1 MHETGEYNE
10 VDLSLVTESDEIALE
25 EALPSENAKLKTPES
40 KMPSTDEILHKVV
53 EAAENNQAIE
63 KLLELRHELKDQP
76 KQEQSAAASRIG
88 DLLTLQRQAVEAK
101 NRPAE
106 QPAKPKLL
114 HMLTD
119 NSLYGHAVRY
129 GFVSALLAMLLAVIL
144 VLSLR

>member
-25 EALPSENAKLKTPES
+25 EVLPSENARQKTAES
-40 KMPSTDEILHKVV
+40 KLLSTDEILHKVV

-76 KQEQSAAASRIG
+76 KQQPAAASRIG
-88 DLLTLQRQAVEAK
+88 DLLALQHQAAEVKARSAA
-101 NRPAE
+101 RPVK
-106 QPAKPKLL
+106 QGRL
-114 HMLTD
+114 HLLTD

-129 GFVSALLAMLLAVIL
+129 GFMSAVLALLLAVLL